1 MSARGDARRC
11 PLCGGH
17 APLAYRAR
25 DFNCAISDEIF
36 EYASCGACG
45 LVFMTNPP
53 ADLGCYYRDDYY
65 PIPAGL
71 AEAQRAAARERH
83 KIELVQQ
90 FRRAGRLVEIGPAWG
105 AFSYLAKS
113 AGFEVSAI
121 ERSAACCEFMRT
133 TLGIDAVH
141 TADEAAALAT
151 LGRVDVVA
159 LWQVVEHLLDPWRV
173 LELAASR
180 LNPGGLLV
188 IATPNPGA
196 LQFRI
201 FRERWAHLDAPR
213 HVWLIPPHALAARL
227 AAAGL
232 QPVLM
237 STRAPGGIG
246 LNRFGWVFSIANLL
260 PRGPLRHSAQLI
272 GRAAA
277 LAGAPFEAG
286 EGKGCSYTAV
296 FRKPASS

>member
-1 MSARGDARRC
+1 MKTDAVSERC

-25 DFNCAISDEIF
+25 DFNCGISDETF
-36 EYASCGACG
+36 EYASCSACG
-45 LVFMTNPP
+45 LVFMGNPP
-53 ADLGCYYRDDYY
+53 ADLGRYYRRDYY

-71 AEAQRAAARERH
+71 EDAQRAAALERH

-90 FRRAGRLVEIGPAWG
+90 FARGGRLVEIGPGWG
-105 AFSYLAKS
+105 GFSYLAKA
-113 AGFEVSAI
+113 AGFEVTAI
-121 ERSAACCEFMRT
+121 ERSAACCEFMRN

-141 TADEAAALAT
+141 TADESAALGGLA
-151 LGRVDVVA
+151 RVDVVA
-159 LWQVVEHLLDPWRV
+159 LWQVVEHLLDPWR
-173 LELAASR
+173 LLDLAASK

-188 IATPNPGA
+188 IATPNPGS

-213 HVWLIPPHALAARL
+213 HVWLIPPRSLAGRV

-232 QPVLM
+232 QPVLV

-260 PRGPLRHSAQLI
+260 PRGLLRHSAQLI

-286 EGKGCSYTAV
+286 EGKGSCYTAV
-296 FRKPASS
+296 FRKS